1 MRLFIAIE
9 IPGEIKHKMADVQ
22 RRLKDTDVDAGWT
35 RPEGIHLTLKFLGEI
50 PESKVP
56 DIMGALTRALGGTG
70 WFRLEIERVGTF
82 PNPKNARV
90 VWVGVSG
97 EVERLMKLQT
107 VLEDAMA
114 GIGMDRDD
122 RPFTPHL
129 TLGRIKYLRSKEKW
143 LNILEEIKNI
153 KLAGFDVKAVALM
166 KSELKRTGAVYT
178 EMGRVELK

>member
-70 WFRLEIERVGTF
+70 WFRLEIERVGTLPRRF
-82 PNPKNARV
+82 CRY
-90 VWVGVSG
+90 SG
-97 EVERLMKLQT
+97 PTRISRGLAPWPGPMMWSCSIMSMNR
-107 VLEDAMA
+107 AA
-114 GIGMDRDD
+114 
-122 RPFTPHL
+122 
-129 TLGRIKYLRSKEKW
+129 LG
-143 LNILEEIKNI
+143 
-153 KLAGFDVKAVALM
+153 
-166 KSELKRTGAVYT
+166 
-178 EMGRVELK
+178 